1 MDDFIK
7 LVEEMRKLQKQYFKT
22 RDRDVLIRSKEA
34 ERKVDIFIKDL
45 REPKLGF

>member
-22 RDRDVLIRSKEA
+22 RDRDVLIRSKES
-34 ERKVDIFIKDL
+34 ERKVDTFIKDL
-45 REPKLGF
+45 REPKFGF